1 LVRQTFCE
9 AIILCQEGGTL
20 SKRKI
25 ARKMTKGGS
34 RMRKTIILVLAVCIA
49 IVAMQMVLPAVSE
62 AVSPVIQELDKIPP
76 SWSQKLPASERFELV
91 LDGAGV
97 LDKETGLVWEQS
109 PMIQYFTWE
118 DAVEHCIGF
127 ELGGRK
133 GWHLPTIEQL
143 ASLVDTSHVPALPNG
158 SPFDTDCGDGYCVFT
173 AEYWSSTTD
182 ARDNT
187 RKWYVNLKSGNVG
200 NGAIG
205 ATFAMCVRGG
215 QSHDGY

>member
-1 LVRQTFCE
+1 ML
-9 AIILCQEGGTL
+9 
-20 SKRKI
+20 
-25 ARKMTKGGS
+25 
-34 RMRKTIILVLAVCIA
+34 RKTIILVLAVCIA

-91 LDGAGV
+91 LDGAAV

-109 PMIQYFTWE
+109 PMIQFFTWE

-127 ELGGRK
+127 ELDGRK

-143 ASLVDTSHVPALPNG
+143 ASLVDTSHVPPLPDG
-158 SPFDTDCGDGYCVFT
+158 SPFDTDCDDGYCIFT
-173 AEYWSSTTD
+173 AEYWSATTYV
-182 ARDNT
+182 RDNT
-187 RKWYVNLKSGNVG
+187 RKWYVNFSSGNVG